1 MLAARRIHAVGRGL
15 ALRRQNV
22 VDRLM
27 RAGCCREVVVEYYSK
42 PDKQFEKYNPAATST
57 RFDFVKETYNNA
69 KTAEDTDLLTVAY
82 YKSDWVSYTYE
93 EALQEDLVNCANGLF
108 NKYNPW
114 VTGTW
119 RNY

>member
-1 MLAARRIHAVGRGL
+1 M
-15 ALRRQNV
+15 
-22 VDRLM
+22 
-27 RAGCCREVVVEYYSK
+27 
-42 PDKQFEKYNPAATST
+42 
-57 RFDFVKETYNNA
+57 
-69 KTAEDTDLLTVAY
+69 TVAY

-93 EALQEDLVNCANGLF
+93 EALQEDLINCANGLF